1 MVAEKLTANKV
12 MAELKD
18 HLQYHE
24 LKLNPKV
31 HNHQEILFGEKG
43 DDGMCADVK
52 EIKRGYTTMKSI
64 GVAILITLL
73 GNMILLVT
81 RFI

>member
-1 MVAEKLTANKV
+1 
-12 MAELKD
+12 MADRITTPQVKD
-18 HLQYHE
+18 MLDNHLQFHE

-73 GNMILLVT
+73 SNIILLVT
-81 RFI
+81 RFM

>member
-1 MVAEKLTANKV
+1 MADRITAPVVK
-12 MAELKD
+12 ELLD
-18 HLQYHE
+18 NHLQFHE

-81 RFI
+81 RFM